1 MENNI
6 RPIKRSEQLA
16 PLSREHHDSLLFAW
30 KLRQGLD
37 NGTEIETLQRFC
49 HWHWKEHVK
58 KHFHDE
64 EDILLKYIPS
74 DHPIVKQLTD
84 EHNNIRELIIS
95 IDRKPDTITIDMLAD
110 FITRH
115 IRFEERIVFNY
126 LEQNLSTT
134 QLDEI
139 RSQLERP
146 PGASS
151 QWKEEFWAKRSR

>member
-6 RPIKRSEQLA
+6 KPIKRSRQLA
-16 PLSREHHDSLLFAW
+16 PLSREHHNGLLFSW

-37 NGTEIETLQRFC
+37 NGTELETLRQFC
-49 HWHWKEHVK
+49 HWYWKEHIR
-58 KHFHDE
+58 KHFRDE
-64 EDILLKYIPS
+64 ENVLLKYLPVDS
-74 DHPIVKQLTD
+74 RLSKQLME

-115 IRFEERIVFNY
+115 IRFEERVMFKY
-126 LEQNLSTT
+126 LEENLSEA

-139 RSQLERP
+139 LSQLSVDEAVSKEWTDVFWERR
-146 PGASS
+146 GN
-151 QWKEEFWAKRSR
+151 